1 MSNFPHYTTIVLTGG
16 FGTRLSSVVPD
27 QPKILAPIGNTPFL
41 TYFLE
46 WFSNSSGDLASII
59 VDRPM
64 FCLTYSNPTR
74 IEALI

>member
-1 MSNFPHYTTIVLTGG
+1 MFFHSVCEEMTRFMSSFPHYTTIVLTGE

-46 WFSNSSGDLASII
+46 WFSNSSGDLSISYTS
-59 VDRPM
+59 D
-64 FCLTYSNPTR
+64 
-74 IEALI
+74 